1 MKLILCLFLSAL
13 MTERFGM
20 VKAPDWMQS
29 KATNFQVST
38 DLQALCL
45 RRIEL
50 FQEEGKIATQR
61 RAIEKQIIEHH
72 VDNLEFQKAK
82 HLANFFDVHSEVIGP
97 G

>member
-1 MKLILCLFLSAL
+1 MKLILCLFLLVL
-13 MTERFGM
+13 MIERFGM
-20 VKAPDWMQS
+20 DELKS
-29 KATNFQVST
+29 
-38 DLQALCL
+38 LCL

-50 FQEEGKIATQR
+50 FQKEGKIATQR
-61 RAIEKQIIEHH
+61 RTIEKQIIEHH

>member
-1 MKLILCLFLSAL
+1 MKLILCLFLLVL
-13 MTERFGM
+13 MIERFGM
-20 VKAPDWMQS
+20 DELK
-29 KATNFQVST
+29 T
-38 DLQALCL
+38 LCL

-50 FQEEGKIATQR
+50 FQEESKIATQR

>member
-1 MKLILCLFLSAL
+1 MKLILCLFLLVL
-13 MTERFGM
+13 MIERFGM
-20 VKAPDWMQS
+20 DELK
-29 KATNFQVST
+29 T
-38 DLQALCL
+38 LCL